1 MTQLIAL
8 IWLKWRLFRNA
19 MRSGKAVWGRA
30 ASVLVMLAA
39 LALSLM
45 FALIAGAVGW
55 ALASAD
61 TLSTPDKLFNA
72 FLVLTFIYLMWVV
85 VPLSMGSGREFD
97 PERLLL
103 YPVSLPKLFAFDYVS
118 DLTSLVSIFCLPAI
132 VFYSIGAGLG
142 SGNVLQSIPV
152 ALLAMAFGLA
162 LSKFVSTSFSS
173 LFKRKRTRGETLIA
187 LVGVVVGLGG
197 AFLGQ
202 IIPHLM
208 RSSRPDFPGLRWTP
222 MGAAAIA
229 LMQDS
234 SDGFAGEYLLALS
247 TLAGFTYLL
256 VFFTYKIA
264 RRAAL
269 GMGGAKRVASKAKES
284 LSGAQHAGW
293 HLPFVSIELSAVIEK
308 ELRYAM
314 RNAQL
319 RVLGVMPLVLIAVR
333 LMPSGWH
340 GRGRD
345 MPPGLEPSIDSFS
358 FYSEGLMA
366 TFGVLYVFLLLS
378 SLACNSFA
386 FEGSG
391 MRALILAPV
400 ERRTILIGKNIVI
413 ALIAIAFALLLLL
426 VNQLV
431 FSDLTIRAVVFVLL
445 CLPVFAVLMTL
456 AGNWLS
462 MRFPKRLKFGKRLN
476 MTGMTGLL
484 LLPLIA
490 LMALLPVAA
499 AAAGYLAQSLVVKY
513 ATLALF
519 AGAAVALYRPVV
531 ASQGHELALRE
542 QEILEAVSG
551 QMED

>member
-19 MRSGKAVWGRA
+19 MRSGKAAWGRA
-30 ASVLVMLAA
+30 ASLLVMLAA

-61 TLSTPDKLFNA
+61 TISTPDKLFNA

-85 VPLSMGSGREFD
+85 VPLSTGSGREFD

-103 YPVSLPKLFAFDYVS
+103 YPVSLPKLFMFDYVS
-118 DLTSLVSIFCLPAI
+118 DLTSLASIFALPAI

-142 SGNVLQSIPV
+142 SGNVWSAIPV

-173 LFKRKRTRGETLIA
+173 LFKRKRGRGETLIA
-187 LVGVVVGLGG
+187 LVGVVIGLGG

-208 RSSRPDFPGLRWTP
+208 SSSSPDLPGLRWTP
-222 MGAAAIA
+222 PGAAAIA

-234 SDGFAGEYLLALS
+234 RDGFAGEYLLALS

-256 VFFTYKIA
+256 VLLTYKIA

-269 GMGGAKRVASKAKES
+269 GMGGAKRVASKAKEA
-284 LSGAQHAGW
+284 LPVAQHAGW
-293 HLPFVSIELSAVIEK
+293 HLPFVSIELNAVIEK

-333 LMPSGWH
+333 LMPSRWQG
-340 GRGRD
+340 GGSET
-345 MPPGLEPSIDSFS
+345 PPGLESFA

-366 TFGVLYVFLLLS
+366 AFGVLYVFLLLS

-386 FEGSG
+386 FDGSG
-391 MRALILAPV
+391 MRALILAPI
-400 ERRTILIGKNIVI
+400 ERRAILIGKNVVI
-413 ALIAIAFALLLLL
+413 ALIAIVFALLLLL

-431 FSDLTIRAVVFVLL
+431 FRDLTIRGRRV
-445 CLPVFAVLMTL
+445 
-456 AGNWLS
+456 
-462 MRFPKRLKFGKRLN
+462 
-476 MTGMTGLL
+476 
-484 LLPLIA
+484 
-490 LMALLPVAA
+490 
-499 AAAGYLAQSLVVKY
+499 
-513 ATLALF
+513 
-519 AGAAVALYRPVV
+519 
-531 ASQGHELALRE
+531 
-542 QEILEAVSG
+542 
-551 QMED
+551 